1 MHEGA
6 SYVAFFDSTP
16 IKKAI
21 VPKDCGNWPGLF
33 GANSDLEYL
42 EMPTDTTNME
52 STFYNWAKMKVL
64 KIWAVTPPTTNI
76 FENVSSVE
84 DDLVIYVPKNSV
96 ELYKSAQGWSVLAD
110 RIQAI
115 K

>member
-1 MHEGA
+1 
-6 SYVAFFDSTP
+6 
-16 IKKAI
+16 
-21 VPKDCGNWPGLF
+21 
-33 GANSDLEYL
+33 
-42 EMPTDTTNME
+42 MPSDTTNME

-76 FENVSSVE
+76 FENVSGVE
-84 DDLVIYVPKNSV
+84 DDLVIYVPNNSV